1 MGVSVRVD
9 PPLAV
14 FRAFFGLL
22 PCSIRGLRWKAL
34 NQEVEAGSLP
44 THGTTNGIGVQT
56 QEVSL
61 GSSAFLNNAV
71 R

>member
-9 PPLAV
+9 PPRAV

-22 PCSIRGLRWKAL
+22 LCSIRGMRRKAL
-34 NQEVEAGSLP
+34 NQEAEAGSLP
-44 THGTTNGIGVQT
+44 RPGTTNGVRVQK
-56 QEVSL
+56 QEESL
-61 GSSAFLNNAV
+61 GSRAFLNNAV